1 MSIVAAGKDRGTP
14 TAEMTGTY
22 LDRASGMARGLGI
35 DGPSLHVIEAPKAL
49 SGPERQAREAEL
61 LLGAVPPGDGIILLE
76 ERGKNM
82 KSRDVAALIER
93 HRDDGG
99 GGLHFMIG
107 GADGF
112 GSALTKDHPQVRGTL
127 SFGAATWPHM
137 LCRVMLAEQLYR
149 AMTLL
154 AGHPYH
160 RD

>member
-1 MSIVAAGKDRGTP
+1 
-14 TAEMTGTY
+14 MTDTY
-22 LDRASGMARGLGI
+22 LERARTLGRGLGI
-35 DGPSLHVIEAPKAL
+35 EGPALHVIEAPKAL
-49 SGPERQAREAEL
+49 SGPERQAKEAEL
-61 LLGAVPPGDGIILLE
+61 LLGAVPPGDSIILLD

-82 KSRDVAALIER
+82 RSREIAGMIEKQ
-93 HRDDGG
+93 RDEGA
-99 GGLHFMIG
+99 GGLHFVIG

-112 GSALTKDHPQVRGTL
+112 GPSLSKDHPRVRGTM